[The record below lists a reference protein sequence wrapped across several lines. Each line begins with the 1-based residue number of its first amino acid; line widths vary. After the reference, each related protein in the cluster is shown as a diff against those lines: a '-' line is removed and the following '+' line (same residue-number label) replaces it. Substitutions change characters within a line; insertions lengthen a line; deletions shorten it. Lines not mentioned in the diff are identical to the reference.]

1 MDDAQVAD
9 GCHSAVM
16 DSSSG
21 SEIVSHNEVEYS

>member
-9 GCHSAVM
+9 GCAVM

-21 SEIVSHNEVEYS
+21 SEIVSHNEVENT